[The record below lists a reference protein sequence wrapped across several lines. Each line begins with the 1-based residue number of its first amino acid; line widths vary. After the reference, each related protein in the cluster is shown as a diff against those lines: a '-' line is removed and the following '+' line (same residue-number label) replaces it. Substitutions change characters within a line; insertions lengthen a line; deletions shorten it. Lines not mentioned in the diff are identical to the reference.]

1 MLVNVD
7 ILERIFSFFDP
18 AFFDDTWDIDRKT
31 RKYLLSAALTYK
43 PFFEPAMNLLWK
55 TMESIIPFLKI
66 LPEFVKAEDIYVSL
80 FLFLEHK
87 NLIMAIIQTIREE
100 ILPHHRDRFNMYGR
114 KVRYLYLKSF
124 QELVRGHAIA
134 LLQSISD
141 SNQNLFPGLKM
152 IYIPAFEV
160 TGYPRNLECLNILF
174 LALSSSLVTVSLGGI
189 NTSSDEFAAS
199 FLSILSQRASS
210 LQELILG
217 GRLSPNSLKLVSKF
231 SKLEVLS
238 ISGQNSVLQ
247 TSFLERCSVLENLT
261 HLSVNLDASSTFSI
275 SDLTPY
281 LSGFAALQALQLGGS
296 PVELSKV
303 LQSIAPPSLESITI
317 TCSSSSRH
325 QPPESE
331 SVALC
336 IQECGRISP
345 TYRIQ
350 LRFGGA
356 GRNPT
361 IVSDR
366 SLSSLQSCKSLQ
378 ILDISGITLHIT
390 DDIIRDLCDGGA
402 WRSLRYLHLPP
413 SESEHSPSLSS
424 LKILAR
430 NCPDLQSLVISINF
444 QNMPLLDFSVL
455 PNERASR
462 IPHSLK
468 RLLILK
474 VPDARIGETNTIT
487 VAISV
492 SLFIEYHFPNLEK
505 AKLSSDFSV
514 DIDWW
519 KSVEMMMKAYKM
531 VREETISEMQT
542 LTHV

>member
-1 MLVNVD
+1 
-7 ILERIFSFFDP
+7 
-18 AFFDDTWDIDRKT
+18 
-31 RKYLLSAALTYK
+31 
-43 PFFEPAMNLLWK
+43 
-55 TMESIIPFLKI
+55 
-66 LPEFVKAEDIYVSL
+66 
-80 FLFLEHK
+80 
-87 NLIMAIIQTIREE
+87 
-100 ILPHHRDRFNMYGR
+100 
-114 KVRYLYLKSF
+114 
-124 QELVRGHAIA
+124 
-134 LLQSISD
+134 
-141 SNQNLFPGLKM
+141 M
-152 IYIPAFEV
+152 IYIPAFGV
-160 TGYPRNLECLNILF
+160 TGYTRNLEYLNILF
-174 LALSSSLVTVSLGGI
+174 LALSSSLLTVSLGGI

-199 FLSILSQRASS
+199 FLSVLSQRASS

-217 GRLSPNSLKLVSKF
+217 GQLTPSSLKLVSKF
-231 SKLEVLS
+231 SELRVLS
-238 ISGQNSVLQ
+238 ISGQNSTLQ

-275 SDLTPY
+275 SNSTTPY
-281 LSGFAALQALQLGGS
+281 LFGFTALQALQLGGS
-296 PVELSKV
+296 PAELSKV
-303 LQSIAPPSLESITI
+303 LQSIAPSSLKSITI
-317 TCSSSSRH
+317 TCSSSSRY

-336 IQECGRISP
+336 ITECGRISP
-345 TYRIQ
+345 THRIQ
-350 LRFGGA
+350 LRFGGT
-356 GRNPT
+356 GRNAT

-378 ILDISGITLHIT
+378 ILDIGGVTLHIT

-455 PNERASR
+455 PNERATR

-492 SLFIEYHFPNLEK
+492 SLFLEYHFPNLEK

-542 LTHV
+542 LTRA